1 MSLSLTSL
9 PGMKTIIIDNY
20 DSFTYNLHHYL
31 EAILNTR
38 VDVVRNDAVAVE
50 ALDDYDQI
58 VLSPG
63 PGLPQQAGITMDT
76 LATYA
81 HKKRIL
87 GVCLGHQAIGLA
99 FGATLKNLPAVHHGV
114 SADILLQADDYIFR
128 DIQFP
133 CEVGRYHSW
142 VVSANPWPDC
152 LEILATDAQG
162 EVMALRHKTYDVRG
176 IQFHPESIMT
186 VQGFKM
192 MENWALRK

>member
-1 MSLSLTSL
+1 MSLSLTTAL
-9 PGMKTIIIDNY
+9 GMRTIIIDNY

-38 VDVVRNDAVAVE
+38 VDVVRNDAVDVE
-50 ALDDYDQI
+50 ALDGYDQI

-76 LATYA
+76 LAMYA

-99 FGATLKNLPAVHHGV
+99 FGATLKNLSAVHHGV
-114 SADILLQADDYIFR
+114 SADILLQVDDYIFR